1 MVNYGPI
8 SHPYCNL
15 KAMARHQYVQ
25 SLIRRN
31 VSVILKLIFTDEEL
45 MGYFRAILVKGEVSV
60 RAYELCA
67 EVLTHNP
74 GDYHAW

>member
-1 MVNYGPI
+1 MVHYGAI
-8 SHPYCNL
+8 LHLYCNL
-15 KAMARHQYVQ
+15 KVMARHQYAQELIPRNV
-25 SLIRRN
+25 SLIR
-31 VSVILKLIFTDEEL
+31 KLIFSDEEL

>member
-1 MVNYGPI
+1 
-8 SHPYCNL
+8 
-15 KAMARHQYVQ
+15 
-25 SLIRRN
+25 
-31 VSVILKLIFTDEEL
+31 
-45 MGYFRAILVKGEVSV
+45 MGYFRGILVKGEVSE